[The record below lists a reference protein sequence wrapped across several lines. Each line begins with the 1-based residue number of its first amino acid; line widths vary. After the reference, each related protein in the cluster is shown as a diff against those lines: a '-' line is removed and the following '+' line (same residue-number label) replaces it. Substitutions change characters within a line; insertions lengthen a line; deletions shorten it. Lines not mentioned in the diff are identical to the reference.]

1 MKMKKITAWILTIVL
16 IGCLGAVAPVQAQE
30 EPDRTEGYDLMLYGM
45 AEEIWVGDR
54 LTIYG
59 YQNGRGIDP
68 PFEDVFL
75 NLEVLEGSSLVDYQI
90 DSHLSGIYI
99 KCLKPGEVTVLG
111 SIQEKET
118 GREVYAEEF
127 SFSIVEKPEDDSGF
141 YLSCFDLEEACLS
154 DLWVG
159 DQFYISLITDHS
171 NNPAVDNTLGY
182 KADVYFETV
191 SGDGSIYETSG
202 GNIRFIKAG
211 DVRVKITCSIPNTP
225 EKVLDFHVI
234 DKPAEMEVVQVLSL
248 PLKLGPMEK
257 AYDTEERI
265 VALVKNVNY
274 GNQSYISLI
283 TDHSNNPAVD
293 NTLGYKADVYFE
305 TVSGDGSIYETSG
318 GNIRFIKAGDVR
330 VKITCSI
337 PNTPEKVLDF
347 HVIDKP
353 AEMEVV
359 QVLSLPLKLGPM
371 EKAYDTEERIVAL
384 VKNVNYG
391 NQSGRLMVEG
401 FDGNKD
407 WVIGYVEETNKEY
420 FVLAHEGGFAPPSVR
435 NHVMYLTFIHGA
447 LNCLDIAKRPG
458 TLPYKYYIEVDG
470 KKALDFPDITIEE
483 PVITNNLPEKVYA
496 GQSLSFSTALTNTYY
511 ENELVE
517 DVLAKDDYYHHMGFR
532 PKVEVLEGDVLQ
544 SGQDYSNTLTSSET
558 LTFLSPGTVK
568 LKITYESIHF
578 SQNEKWNQ
586 VCEEDNCYDGVYS
599 PSTTISFEVLGAPEV
614 AAAVDKDRYEVNET
628 ITATITTPDTVKKAY
643 FVSETGM
650 GIASVRNQV
659 HNPDGTI
666 TWTHAFSLGSV
677 GDRTLHVYTDGTDTG
692 TTVSFAVRKPAVL
705 ALYGATISERVAIQE
720 DFTAVIQTSTHVN
733 KVRLFNENGIGLA
746 PTSCTYVDDN
756 GVRTWTYVTNV
767 GSPGKRRF
775 TVRVSG
781 GDNEWIADEA
791 YLNIQIDR

>member
-274 GNQSYISLI
+274 GNQS
-283 TDHSNNPAVD
+283 
-293 NTLGYKADVYFE
+293 
-305 TVSGDGSIYETSG
+305 
-318 GNIRFIKAGDVR
+318 
-330 VKITCSI
+330 
-337 PNTPEKVLDF
+337 
-347 HVIDKP
+347 
-353 AEMEVV
+353 
-359 QVLSLPLKLGPM
+359 
-371 EKAYDTEERIVAL
+371 
-384 VKNVNYG
+384 
-391 NQSGRLMVEG
+391 GRLMVEG

-517 DVLAKDDYYHHMGFR
+517 DVLAKDDYRHHMGFR

-568 LKITYESIHF
+568 LKITYESIHAP
-578 SQNEKWNQ
+578 SDDPWVNQ
-586 VCEEDNCYDGVYS
+586 VCEEENCYDGVYS

-666 TWTHAFSLGSV
+666 TWSHAFSLGSV

-705 ALYGATISERVAIQE
+705 ALYGATISERAAIQE